1 MKDRVTIRYSEAFK
15 LEVVEQISS
24 GHFASPEQ
32 ARIAY
37 GIKGCTT
44 VYRWLQQY
52 GREDLKA
59 RYVKVMSKEALD
71 ETQELKKRVRELE
84 RALADA
90 HMLRLLEKAH
100 LDIACEWL
108 GTDRESF
115 KKKHVTTLSDKPGA
129 KGAK

>member
-1 MKDRVTIRYSEAFK
+1 MKDRLTIRYSEAFK
-15 LEVVEQISS
+15 LEVVEQIGS
-24 GHFASPEQ
+24 GRFASPEQ
-32 ARIAY
+32 ARLAY
-37 GIKGCTT
+37 GINGSTT

-59 RYVKVMSKEALD
+59 RYVKVMSKQALD

-115 KKKHVTTLSDKPGA
+115 KKKHATTLLDKPA
-129 KGAK
+129 TKDSK